1 MSASLNLYDSYLV
14 DVAVSNFLILH
25 SEQIVPYRGRR
36 EGLRQSQVVPIPEF
50 QMGSVVK
57 VPCTLPLLQLDVI
70 LFTFSMGFRFFVLC
84 RFIFLILQQPSAQ
97 TQSISRVKYSAM
109 K

>member
-1 MSASLNLYDSYLV
+1 MIAIYFVSLYLI
-14 DVAVSNFLILH
+14 FLILH

-57 VPCTLPLLQLDVI
+57 VPCTLPLLHLDVI
-70 LFTFSMGFRFFVLC
+70 LFIFSMGFTFFVLC
-84 RFIFLILQQPSAQ
+84 IFIFLILQQPSPRVREGL
-97 TQSISRVKYSAM
+97 SRFTVNILLCIEL
-109 K
+109 